1 MKYKD
6 LKMGDWF
13 IHDGRKYIK
22 TETYSGDIV
31 DISLENDTFG
41 TPVPSID
48 DEEEVNFL
56 TKLLYRERKDYEIP
70 DKGGFIITDMPEGI
84 LCRFKNFEW
93 YFTIYHGY
101 FVDICNKFPGRCGA
115 WLPISKMDTTQP
127 VNIVCKADIDFQEA
141 FDKLSIV

>member
-31 DISLENDTFG
+31 NISLENDTFG
-41 TPVPSID
+41 TPVPSIN

-56 TKLLYRERKDYEIP
+56 TKILYRERKDYEIP
-70 DKGGFIITDMPEGI
+70 DKDSFIIEDMPEGI

-101 FVDICNKFPGRCGA
+101 FIDICNKFPGRLWGLA
-115 WLPISKMDTTQP
+115 SYWYNGYNSTSKHSMSSRYRFSR
-127 VNIVCKADIDFQEA
+127 NA
-141 FDKLSIV
+141 

>member
-13 IHDGRKYIK
+13 IHDGQKYIK

-31 DISLENDTFG
+31 NISLENRTFG
-41 TPVPSID
+41 TPMPSIN

-56 TKLLYRERKDYEIP
+56 TKILYRERKDYEIP
-70 DKGGFIITDMPEGI
+70 DKDSFIIEDMPEGI

-93 YFTIYHGY
+93 YFTIYHEY
-101 FVDICNKFPGRCGA
+101 FIDICNTFPGRCGA
-115 WLPISKMDTTQP
+115 WLPISTMNTTQP
-127 VNIVCKADIDFQEA
+127 VNIVCKADIDFQETL
-141 FDKLSIV
+141 DRLGIV